1 MLLENP
7 WDRRRSFALTTGKIP
22 SIYEVL
28 SLLLFFCLFF
38 VFMPRALKC
47 QNNLSKRVLTSCMM
61 LLLLLLLLLI
71 QWLDNNRNNSTA
83 LNQFN

>member
-22 SIYEVL
+22 FIYEVL

-47 QNNLSKRVLTSCMM
+47 QNNLSKRGMTSCMM
-61 LLLLLLLLLI
+61 LLLLLI